1 MVIFHSYV
9 SLPEG
14 IPSNSPI
21 SSGQHTEATRS
32 HTKPGHWFSLDH
44 RGPST
49 APVTGQIHGEVP
61 TDTWFAGKST
71 KEIEVEW
78 GLLWMS

>member
-1 MVIFHSYV
+1 MFTRGYT
-9 SLPEG
+9 LQL
-14 IPSNSPI
+14 SNFFWPTH
-21 SSGQHTEATRS
+21 GS

-49 APVTGQIHGEVP
+49 APVTGQIHGEAP